1 MPDKPVISLK
11 GRALRFLSRRD
22 YSRQEL
28 RKKLLSYAESEV
40 QLEELLDDLQKN
52 QWLSDERY
60 AESLVRRR
68 TERFGSKKILEEMRQ
83 NGLSDDLL
91 NQYREDL
98 KAHDPQLAFELWHRK
113 FEILPTDPKEKARQ
127 IRFLVSRGFSS
138 DLALKIVSGR
148 LNSNDFSSG

>member
-28 RKKLLSYAESEV
+28 RKKLLSYAESER
-40 QLEELLDDLQKN
+40 QLDELLDDLQKN

-83 NGLSDDLL
+83 NGLSDDVL
-91 NQYREDL
+91 NQYRDDL
-98 KAHDPQLAFELWHRK
+98 KASDPRLAFELWQRK
-113 FEILPTDPKEKARQ
+113 FETISQDPKEKARQ

-138 DLALKIVSGR
+138 ELAIKIVSGR
-148 LNSNDFSSG
+148 LASNDFSSG

>member
-40 QLEELLDDLQKN
+40 QLDELLDDLQKN

-68 TERFGSKKILEEMRQ
+68 TERFGSSK
-83 NGLSDDLL
+83 DL
-91 NQYREDL
+91 RRDAS
-98 KAHDPQLAFELWHRK
+98 KWAVR
-113 FEILPTDPKEKARQ
+113 
-127 IRFLVSRGFSS
+127 
-138 DLALKIVSGR
+138 
-148 LNSNDFSSG
+148 

>member
-28 RKKLLSYAESEV
+28 RKKLLSYAESEL
-40 QLEELLDDLQKN
+40 QLDELLDELQKN

-83 NGLSDDLL
+83 NGLSDDVL
-91 NQYREDL
+91 NQYRDDL
-98 KAHDPQLAFELWHRK
+98 KASDPRLASELWQRK
-113 FEILPTDPKEKARQ
+113 FETISQDPKEKARQ

-138 DLALKIVSGR
+138 ELASKIVSGR
-148 LNSNDFSSG
+148 LSSNDFSSG

>member
-113 FEILPTDPKEKARQ
+113 FENLPTDPKEKARQ

-138 DLALKIVSGR
+138 DLALKIVCGR